1 MAFILFEQ
9 TLTMLAIMVIGMVLT
24 MSGWMDDVFTKKLG
38 AILLNI
44 IVPCISLRGFINP
57 PKGATVADLGTAIL
71 LSVIMISAAL
81 VLGLVAFG
89 TRRRVDSFGTTFSNC
104 GFIGIPLVTAVF
116 GDDAMFYLA
125 CLIATFNIVMYTYGE
140 WLLTGDASHVSPRA
154 IATNPVVIASVLGI
168 ALFVA
173 GVQLPEVATSAIEDL
188 SDANTAIAMLIL
200 GSYLAKLDLHDLVA
214 DKRVYVTTFLR
225 LVAAPGITIVVLWL
239 MHVSWDIIA
248 MSVFV
253 GMAAPSGANTAIF
266 AQQYDLDYEHAVKIV
281 CISTILSV
289 ITLPLMFQLATV
301 VL

>member
-1 MAFILFEQ
+1 VAFVLFEQ
-9 TLTMLAIMVIGMVLT
+9 TLTMLVLMLIGMVLT
-24 MSGWMDDVFTKKLG
+24 LRGWMDDVFTKKLG

-44 IVPCISLRGFINP
+44 IVPCVSLHGFINP
-57 PKGATVADLGTAIL
+57 PKGATVADLGTAML
-71 LSVIMISAAL
+71 LSVIMITVAL
-81 VLGLVAFG
+81 ALGMAVFG
-89 TRRRVDSFGTTFSNC
+89 TKHRVDSFGTTFSNC

-125 CLIATFNIVMYTYGE
+125 CLIAAFNIVMYTYGE
-140 WLLTGDASHVSPRA
+140 WLLTGDASLVSPRA
-154 IATNPVVIASVLGI
+154 IATNPVVIASLLGVVLFLTG
-168 ALFVA
+168 FR
-173 GVQLPEVATSAIEDL
+173 LPEVAASAIEDL
-188 SDANTAIAMLIL
+188 TNANTAIAMLIL
-200 GSYLAKLDLHDLVA
+200 GSYLAKLDVHDLVS

-225 LVAAPGITIVVLWL
+225 LVAAPGITIAVLWL
-239 MHVSWDIIA
+239 LHASWDIIA

-266 AQQYDLDYEHAVKIV
+266 AQQYDLDYEHAVKVV